1 MSSLIAKCLGSM
13 STSEAVKV
21 KSVAQQSQ
29 VKEAYFNLPNSLTL
43 SRILLIPVFVYLF
56 SDPTAERSLA
66 AALVFTTAALTDLL
80 DGYVARRRGQI
91 TNLGKLLDPVADKL
105 LVAAGLVLLVQE
117 QRVEV
122 WLVIAII
129 AREIIV
135 TGARAVAAREGFIIA
150 ADSLGK
156 VKVVS
161 QILGILLLILQN
173 VIQLPIVSAHE
184 LGIWFLWAA
193 LFFAVVSGTKYII
206 EVLRKVGPQY
216 L

>member
-1 MSSLIAKCLGSM
+1 MSS
-13 STSEAVKV
+13 SEAVKI
-21 KSVAQQSQ
+21 KHSVEDLHN
-29 VKEAYFNLPNSLTL
+29 KEAYFNLPNSLTL
-43 SRILLIPVFVYLF
+43 SRIFLIPVFVYLF
-56 SDPTAERSLA
+56 STPTDERALA
-66 AALVFTTAALTDLL
+66 AAFVFAIAALTDLL

-105 LVAAGLVLLVQE
+105 LVAAGLVLLVQF
-117 QRVEV
+117 QRVGV

-135 TGARAVAAREGFIIA
+135 TGARAVAAREGVIIA

-156 VKVVS
+156 IKVVT
-161 QILGILLLILQN
+161 QILGIIALILED
-173 VIQLPIVSAHE
+173 VIHLPLVSLHE
-184 LGIWFLWAA
+184 LGTWLLWAA
-193 LFFAVVSGTKYII
+193 LFFAVVSGTKYIV

>member
-1 MSSLIAKCLGSM
+1 MSS
-13 STSEAVKV
+13 SEAVKI
-21 KSVAQQSQ
+21 KHSAGHSQ
-29 VKEAYFNLPNSLTL
+29 PKEAYFNLPNSLTL

-56 SDPTAERSLA
+56 SDPTEERTVA
-66 AALVFTTAALTDLL
+66 AAFVFAVAALTDLL

-105 LVAAGLVLLVQE
+105 LVAAGLVLLVQF
-117 QRVEV
+117 QRVGV

-135 TGARAVAAREGFIIA
+135 TGARAVAAREGFIVA

-161 QILGILLLILQN
+161 QISGIIALILQD
-173 VIQLPIVSAHE
+173 VIALPLVSLHE
-184 LGIWFLWAA
+184 LGTWLLWAA
-193 LFFAVVSGTKYII
+193 LFFAVVSGAKYIV

>member
-1 MSSLIAKCLGSM
+1 M

-56 SDPTAERSLA
+56 SDPTDERSLA

>member
-1 MSSLIAKCLGSM
+1 M
-13 STSEAVKV
+13 STSEAVKI
-21 KSVAQQSQ
+21 KHTADHRPA
-29 VKEAYFNLPNSLTL
+29 KETYFNLPNSLTL

-56 SDPTAERSLA
+56 SNPTDERSLA
-66 AALVFTTAALTDLL
+66 AALVFGAAALTDLL
-80 DGYVARRRGQI
+80 DGYVARRYGQI

-105 LVAAGLVLLVQE
+105 LVAAGLVLLVQF

-135 TGARAVAAREGFIIA
+135 TAARALAAREGFIIP

-156 VKVVS
+156 IKVVS
-161 QILGILLLILQN
+161 QIAGILCLILQS
-173 VIQLPIVSAHE
+173 VVALPLVSVHD
-184 LGIWFLWAA
+184 LGTWLLWAA
-193 LFFAVVSGTKYII
+193 LFFAVVSGTKYIV

>member
-1 MSSLIAKCLGSM
+1 MA
-13 STSEAVKV
+13 TSEAVKI
-21 KSVAQQSQ
+21 KHSAERGQS
-29 VKEAYFNLPNSLTL
+29 KETYLNLPNSLTV

-56 SDPTAERSLA
+56 SDPIEDHSFA
-66 AALVFTTAALTDLL
+66 AAVVFTIAALTDLL
-80 DGYVARRRGQI
+80 DGYVARRRGEI

-105 LVAAGLVLLVQE
+105 LVAAGLVLLVQF

-135 TGARAVAAREGFIIA
+135 TGARAVAAREGFIIE

-156 VKVVS
+156 VKVIA
-161 QILGILLLILQN
+161 QIVGIIALILQESF
-173 VIQLPIVSAHE
+173 ILPFMTLHD
-184 LGIWFLWAA
+184 LGTWLLWAA
-193 LFFAVVSGTKYII
+193 LFFAVVSGTKYIV
-206 EVLRKVGPQY
+206 EVLRKVGSQY

>member
-1 MSSLIAKCLGSM
+1 MSS
-13 STSEAVKV
+13 SEAVKI
-21 KSVAQQSQ
+21 KHSIDRPQA
-29 VKEAYFNLPNSLTL
+29 KEAYFNLPNSLTL

-56 SDPTAERSLA
+56 SNPTEERTLA
-66 AALVFTTAALTDLL
+66 AALVFAVAALTDLL

-105 LVAAGLVLLVQE
+105 LVAAGLVLLVQF
-117 QRVEV
+117 QRVGV

-135 TGARAVAAREGFIIA
+135 TGARAVAAREGFIIV

-161 QILGILLLILQN
+161 QISGIIALILQD
-173 VIQLPIVSAHE
+173 IIDLPFVPLHE
-184 LGIWFLWAA
+184 LGTWLLWAA

>member
-1 MSSLIAKCLGSM
+1 M
-13 STSEAVKV
+13 STSEAVKI
-21 KSVAQQSQ
+21 KHSTDSSHA
-29 VKEAYFNLPNSLTL
+29 KEAYFNLPNSLTL

-56 SDPTAERSLA
+56 SEPTDERALA
-66 AALVFTTAALTDLL
+66 AALVFATAALTDLL

-135 TGARAVAAREGFIIA
+135 TGARAVAARDGLIIE

-156 VKVVS
+156 IKVVS
-161 QILGILLLILQN
+161 QIIGILLLILQG
-173 VIQLPIVSAHE
+173 VLELPFASLHD
-184 LGIWFLWAA
+184 LGTWFLWAA
-193 LFFAVVSGTKYII
+193 LFFAIVSGTKYIV

>member
-1 MSSLIAKCLGSM
+1 MA
-13 STSEAVKV
+13 TSEAVKI
-21 KSVAQQSQ
+21 KHSSERGQN
-29 VKEAYFNLPNSLTL
+29 KETYLNLPNSLTI

-56 SDPTAERSLA
+56 SDPTEDRSFA
-66 AALVFTTAALTDLL
+66 AAVIFAIAALTDLL
-80 DGYVARRRGQI
+80 DGYVARRRGEI

-105 LVAAGLVLLVQE
+105 LVAAGLVLLVQF

-135 TGARAVAAREGFIIA
+135 TGARAVAAREGFIIE

-156 VKVVS
+156 VKVIT
-161 QILGILLLILQN
+161 QIFGIIALILQESF
-173 VIQLPIVSAHE
+173 ILPFMSLHDIGTW
-184 LGIWFLWAA
+184 LLWAA
-193 LFFAVVSGTKYII
+193 LFFAVVSGTKYIV

>member
-1 MSSLIAKCLGSM
+1 MSP
-13 STSEAVKV
+13 SEAVKI
-21 KSVAQQSQ
+21 KHSVGHSQ
-29 VKEAYFNLPNSLTL
+29 PKEAYFNLPNSLTL

-56 SDPTAERSLA
+56 SDPTEERTIA
-66 AALVFTTAALTDLL
+66 AALVFAIAALTDLL

-105 LVAAGLVLLVQE
+105 LVAAGLVLLVQF

-135 TGARAVAAREGFIIA
+135 TGARAVAAREGFIVA

-161 QILGILLLILQN
+161 QISGIIALILQD
-173 VIQLPIVSAHE
+173 VIYLPFASLHE
-184 LGIWFLWAA
+184 LGTWLLWAA
-193 LFFAVVSGTKYII
+193 LFFAVVSGTKYIV

>member
-1 MSSLIAKCLGSM
+1 MSS
-13 STSEAVKV
+13 SEAVKI
-21 KSVAQQSQ
+21 KHSVGHAQP
-29 VKEAYFNLPNSLTL
+29 KEAYFNLPNSLTL

-56 SDPTAERSLA
+56 SDPTEERTLA
-66 AALVFTTAALTDLL
+66 AALVFAVAALTDLL

-105 LVAAGLVLLVQE
+105 LVAAGLVLLVQF
-117 QRVEV
+117 QRVGV

-135 TGARAVAAREGFIIA
+135 TGARAVAAREGFIVA

-161 QILGILLLILQN
+161 QISGIIALILQD
-173 VIQLPIVSAHE
+173 VINLPLVSLHE
-184 LGIWFLWAA
+184 LGTWLLWAA
-193 LFFAVVSGTKYII
+193 LFFAVVSGTKYIV